1 MVQLVLSKE
10 LPYFSARLTKCYF
23 LLNRSLFTCL
33 IGFGEKK
40 LKVIKMERLFKRKE

>member
-1 MVQLVLSKE
+1 M
-10 LPYFSARLTKCYF
+10 
-23 LLNRSLFTCL
+23 LLFALQIIIYLL

>member
-23 LLNRSLFTCL
+23 ALQIIIYLL
-33 IGFGEKK
+33 IGFGGKK
-40 LKVIKMERLFKRKE
+40 LKTTKKERLFKRQE